1 MGEFDS
7 SAGPDH
13 GNLACVWVV
22 RHVIKRA
29 LNRWV
34 TRTDG
39 TAVFDPELRACFGE
53 SLSADDVR
61 PGGIIISPTQGIP
74 GTNRRNI
81 GHVGTLGAGTGNGR
95 LICSNSSAHAK
106 LEQNFTVGTWVQ
118 RYRTTKRLPVHFFPI
133 PLRGRA
139 TS

>member
-1 MGEFDS
+1 M
-7 SAGPDH
+7 
-13 GNLACVWVV
+13 
-22 RHVIKRA
+22 IKRA

-39 TAVFDPELRACFGE
+39 TAVFDPKLRACFGE

-61 PGGIIISPTQGIP
+61 PGGIIISLTQGIP

-95 LICSNSSAHAK
+95 LIYSNSSAHAK

-133 PLRGRA
+133 PLRGTA